1 MNLPA
6 DSLIAYT
13 VEKMNLR
20 LAERIPADD
29 AGQLRSGLLYMGNV
43 HDAYPRRLLL
53 DTRLSPLDKMAWMM
67 IRLYAQ
73 QNEGA
78 IFPTYDEL
86 QLQLASPH
94 KGKASRETIS
104 RVLLMLRIT
113 GWLSLCKRVR
123 DEKGRVRGN
132 IYAQHDEPLSFRDAE
147 IFDPGWLDT
156 VAEACQNKNKTI
168 SQTAWEVL
176 NEIKNDTTMRHRHSR
191 IALIESRLGSAQTPQ
206 QMAARQRVRYPSSE
220 SELRQK
226 PPSSDINSLSSVSEL
241 SHPEEDKSLGSES
254 ELSGISRSCHSV
266 RNPNR
271 YVRSN
276 TQCVKRNTYVLPSAF
291 EQLLPMV
298 DRSMVTEQLQA
309 LTSEQAEQVLQSISR
324 ALSDGGLTNPIGWLL
339 SVLKRARDGKLFT
352 QKTPTRPAQ
361 PQAADALF
369 TEGMR
374 VSEAATDVV
383 PKPVSDK
390 AFVQNMLAEIRKKCS
405 PR

>member
-20 LAERIPADD
+20 LAERIPGDD

-123 DEKGRVRGN
+123 DKKGRVRGN

-147 IFDPGWLDT
+147 ILDPGWLDM

-168 SQTAWEVL
+168 SQTAYDVL
-176 NEIKNDTTMRHRHSR
+176 NEIKNDVTMRHRHSR
-191 IALIESRLGSAQTPQ
+191 IALIESRLDAIQTPQ
-206 QMAARQRVRYPSSE
+206 QLAARQRTHYPSSE

-226 PPSSDINSLSSVSEL
+226 SPSSDAKSLSSESEL
-241 SHPEEDKSLGSES
+241 SHTEGDKSPGSES
-254 ELSGISRSCHSV
+254 ELSGISRGCRSV

-276 TQCVKRNTYVLPSAF
+276 THSVKRNTYVLPSAF
-291 EQLLPMV
+291 EQLLLPD
-298 DRSMVTEQLQA
+298 DRGMVTDQLQA
-309 LTSEQAEQVLQSISR
+309 LTSEQAEQVLQSINR
-324 ALSDGGLTNPIGWLL
+324 VLSDGGLTNPIGWLL
-339 SVLKRARDGKLFT
+339 AVLKRARDGKLFA
-352 QKTPTRPAQ
+352 QKTPAPSGRPTQSQVVAS
-361 PQAADALF
+361 PA
-369 TEGMR
+369 
-374 VSEAATDVV
+374 AATDIM
-383 PKPVSDK
+383 PKPAVQVSNK
-390 AFVQNMLAEIRKKCS
+390 AHVLNVLAEIRRKCTGE
-405 PR
+405 

>member
-20 LAERIPADD
+20 LAERIPGDD

-176 NEIKNDTTMRHRHSR
+176 NELKNDTTMRHRHSR

-206 QMAARQRVRYPSSE
+206 QMAVRQAVRHLGSE

-226 PPSSDINSLSSVSEL
+226 SLSSVSEL
-241 SHPEEDKSLGSES
+241 SHPEEDKSPGSES
-254 ELSGISRSCHSV
+254 ELSGISRGCHSV
-266 RNPNR
+266 RNPNH

-276 TQCVKRNTYVLPSAF
+276 TQCVKRNTYVLPNAF

-309 LTSEQAEQVLQSISR
+309 LTSEQAEQVLQSINR
-324 ALSDGGLTNPIGWLL
+324 VLSDGGLTNPIGWLL
-339 SVLKRARDGKLFT
+339 AVLKRARDGKLFA
-352 QKTPTRPAQ
+352 QKASKPPVQ
-361 PQAADALF
+361 PQMVIPPAVA
-369 TEGMR
+369 
-374 VSEAATDVV
+374 DVV
-383 PKPVSDK
+383 PKSVSDK
-390 AFVQNMLAEIRKKCS
+390 AFVQDMLAEIRKKCS

>member
-20 LAERIPADD
+20 LAERIPGED
-29 AGQLRSGLLYMGNV
+29 AEQLRSGLLYMGNV
-43 HDAYPRRLLL
+43 HDAYPRGLLL

-94 KGKASRETIS
+94 KGKASRETVS

-147 IFDPGWLDT
+147 ILDPGWLDT
-156 VAEACQNKNKTI
+156 VAEACHNKNKTI
-168 SQTAWEVL
+168 SQTAYSVL
-176 NEIKNDTTMRHRHSR
+176 CDIKNDMTMRHRHSR
-191 IALIESRLGSAQTPQ
+191 IALIESRLDAVQTPQ
-206 QMAARQRVRYPSSE
+206 QMAARQRILHPGSE
-220 SELRQK
+220 SELGQK
-226 PPSSDINSLSSVSEL
+226 LPSSDTKTLSSGSEL
-241 SHPEEDKSLGSES
+241 STGNGHKSPSSES
-254 ELSGISRSCHSV
+254 ELSGISRGCDLV

-276 TQCVKRNTYVLPSAF
+276 THSVKRNTYVLPEAF
-291 EQLLPMV
+291 EQLLSLN
-298 DRSMVTEQLQA
+298 DRGMVTDQLQA
-309 LTSEQAEQVLQSISR
+309 LGNEQAQQVLQSLTR
-324 ALSDGGLTNPIGWLL
+324 ALSEGGITNPIGWILA
-339 SVLKRARDGKLFT
+339 VLKRARAGKLFA
-352 QKTPTRPAQ
+352 QKAQ
-361 PQAADALF
+361 EPLMKAPMQ
-369 TEGMR
+369 
-374 VSEAATDVV
+374 VPAATDVM
-383 PKPVSDK
+383 PMSTSATQIADK
-390 AFVQNMLAEIRKKCS
+390 AYVQQMLANIRQNMVKK
-405 PR
+405 

>member
-20 LAERIPADD
+20 LAERIPGDD

-94 KGKASRETIS
+94 KGKASRETVS

-168 SQTAWEVL
+168 SQTAYDVL

-191 IALIESRLGSAQTPQ
+191 IALIENRLDAVQTPQ
-206 QMAARQRVRYPSSE
+206 QMAARQRTRYPSSE
-220 SELRQK
+220 SELRK
-226 PPSSDINSLSSVSEL
+226 KLLSSDAKSLSSGSEL
-241 SHPEEDKSLGSES
+241 SHSEGDKSPSSES
-254 ELSGISRSCHSV
+254 ELSGISKGCHSV
-266 RNPNR
+266 RKSNR

-276 TQCVKRNTYVLPSAF
+276 THSVKRNTYVLPDAF
-291 EQLLPMV
+291 VRLLPV
-298 DRSMVTEQLQA
+298 EDRGMVTDQLQA
-309 LTSEQAEQVLQSISR
+309 LAIEQAELVLQALDR
-324 ALSDGGLTNPIGWLL
+324 ALSEGRLSNPIGWLL
-339 SVLKRARDGKLFT
+339 AVLKRARDGKLFV
-352 QKTPTRPAQ
+352 QKTPSAQ
-361 PQAADALF
+361 PASSQMEPPSPTTGGA
-369 TEGMR
+369 M
-374 VSEAATDVV
+374 
-383 PKPVSDK
+383 PKPTTTVQVSDRVH
-390 AFVQNMLAEIRKKCS
+390 VQNIIAEIRRKCTD
-405 PR
+405 R

>member
-20 LAERIPADD
+20 LAERIPSDD
-29 AGQLRSGLLYMGNV
+29 VGQLRSGLLYMGNV

-132 IYAQHDEPLSFRDAE
+132 IYAQHDEPLSFHDAE

-191 IALIESRLGSAQTPQ
+191 ITLIESRLGSAQTPQ
-206 QMAARQRVRYPSSE
+206 QMAVRQAVRHPSSE
-220 SELRQK
+220 SELGQK
-226 PPSSDINSLSSVSEL
+226 SPSSDTNSLSSVSEL
-241 SHPEEDKSLGSES
+241 SHPEEDKSPGSES
-254 ELSGISRSCHSV
+254 ELSGISRGCHSV

-276 TQCVKRNTYVLPSAF
+276 TQCVKRNTYVLPSTF

-298 DRSMVTEQLQA
+298 DRSMATEQLQA
-309 LTSEQAEQVLQSISR
+309 LTSEQAEQVLQSINR

-339 SVLKRARDGKLFT
+339 AVLKRARDGKLFA
-352 QKTPTRPAQ
+352 QKASKPPVQ
-361 PQAADALF
+361 PQMVIPPAVA
-369 TEGMR
+369 
-374 VSEAATDVV
+374 DVV
-383 PKPVSDK
+383 PKSVSDK
-390 AFVQNMLAEIRKKCS
+390 AFVQDMLAEIRKKCS
-405 PR
+405 PK

>member
-94 KGKASRETIS
+94 KGGASRETIS

-147 IFDPGWLDT
+147 IFDPGWLDA
-156 VAEACQNKNKTI
+156 VAEACRNKNKTI
-168 SQTAWEVL
+168 SQTAWDVL

-206 QMAARQRVRYPSSE
+206 QMVARQSVRHLSSE

-226 PPSSDINSLSSVSEL
+226 SPSSDAKSLSSDTEL
-241 SHPEEDKSLGSES
+241 SHPEGDKSLSSES

-276 TQCVKRNTYVLPSAF
+276 THCVKRNTYVLPDAF
-291 EQLLPMV
+291 EKLLSP
-298 DRSMVTEQLQA
+298 DDSSMAIEQLQV
-309 LTSEQAEQVLQSISR
+309 LTSEQAEQVLQSINR
-324 ALSDGGLTNPIGWLL
+324 ALSDGGINNPIGWLL
-339 SVLKRARDGKLFT
+339 AVFKRAREGKLFT
-352 QKTPTRPAQ
+352 QRTSKPPVQ
-361 PQAADALF
+361 PQAPSAVSDAM
-369 TEGMR
+369 TKP
-374 VSEAATDVV
+374 AA
-383 PKPVSDK
+383 KISDK
-390 AFVQNMLAEIRKKCS
+390 AHVQSVLAEIRRKCAAG
-405 PR
+405 